1 MSSGGNNDTWQAAGR
16 RFVRLAIVVA
26 GLLLI
31 RIFVD
36 QLPMFH
42 HASPIAVS
50 ATMTP
55 EQQQFL
61 ARIRVRQAQSGEAF
75 PDDQLI
81 GQPGYILPVSL
92 ANAAIDTLIF
102 IALLLGAAEL
112 GRQLRAHAR
121 RLPEA
126 GTMIFLLVLALVAA
140 FAYGSYAG
148 VILPLLGTDYGL
160 YDWLFLVLALIPVL
174 AAILIG
180 YRKLDVMTDMVLHS
194 ARQAVGAVGVPPRT
208 DQANC
213 SSCGTALPSGAR
225 FCAGCG
231 TPLSARDARPL
242 FCTSCGARNDGS
254 GGRCASCG
262 ALSGTPS

>member
-1 MSSGGNNDTWQAAGR
+1 MSSGANSGGWLAAGR
-16 RFVRLAIVVA
+16 RIVRLAIVVVA
-26 GLLLI
+26 LLLV

-42 HASPIAVS
+42 HASPIVVS
-50 ATMTP
+50 ATLTP

-61 ARIRVRQAQSGEAF
+61 ARIRLQQAQAGQAF

-92 ANAAIDTLIF
+92 ADAAIDTLIF
-102 IALLLGAAEL
+102 ITILLGAAEL
-112 GRQLRAHAR
+112 SRQIRSHAN

-126 GTMIFLLVLALVAA
+126 GAIVFLLILTMVTAL
-140 FAYGSYAG
+140 AYGSYAG

-160 YDWLFLVLALIPVL
+160 YDWLFVALALIPVL

-194 ARQAVGAVGVPPRT
+194 ARQAVSGVGVPRHMDRADCP
-208 DQANC
+208 
-213 SSCGTALPSGAR
+213 SCGTALPSNAR

-231 TPLSARDARPL
+231 TPIPAREARPL
-242 FCTSCGARNDGS
+242 FCVSCGARNDGS
-254 GGRCASCG
+254 AGKCASCG
-262 ALSGTPS
+262 TPSVASS